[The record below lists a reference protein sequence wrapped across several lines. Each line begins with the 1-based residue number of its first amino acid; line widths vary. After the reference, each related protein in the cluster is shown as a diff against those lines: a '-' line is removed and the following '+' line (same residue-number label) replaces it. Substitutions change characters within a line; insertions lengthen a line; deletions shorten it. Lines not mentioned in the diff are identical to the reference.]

1 MSAINVLPLTT
12 AIVGRVPSTGASLVA
27 LCQRIS
33 TPTMVSIEVRPIG
46 TVIIIGSI
54 VLVSGV
60 SHNITVTTAMLIL
73 SPDIRT
79 NPDTTRP
86 FLGLEDSDFC

>member
-1 MSAINVLPLTT
+1 MSAINELPLTT
-12 AIVGRVPSTGASLVA
+12 VVVRRVPSIGASLVA

-46 TVIIIGSI
+46 TVIKIGSI
-54 VLVSGV
+54 VLGSGV
-60 SHNITVTTAMLIL
+60 SHNITVTTARLIP

-79 NPDTTRP
+79 NLDTTRP